1 MKVRLNSTALLA
13 FDDIF
18 WKLILLIY
26 KLQNSEEM
34 SNFILAFKRAI
45 LLTLLTQ
52 LVYWINR
59 YFLTGV
65 IDQIEFIFNRENMI
79 FSLKILVAYFIT
91 YYMAL
96 IYLGNKENNIH
107 NGKIWWTKVRSN
119 LTALFTL
126 TTSIFL
132 TVE

>member
-1 MKVRLNSTALLA
+1 
-13 FDDIF
+13 
-18 WKLILLIY
+18 
-26 KLQNSEEM
+26 M

-59 YFLTGV
+59 YFFTGV

-79 FSLKILVAYFIT
+79 FSLKILVAYVIT

-96 IYLGNKENNIH
+96 IYLGNKENNTH
-107 NGKIWWTKVRSN
+107 NGKI
-119 LTALFTL
+119 
-126 TTSIFL
+126 
-132 TVE
+132 

>member
-1 MKVRLNSTALLA
+1 
-13 FDDIF
+13 
-18 WKLILLIY
+18 
-26 KLQNSEEM
+26 M
-34 SNFILAFKRAI
+34 SNFFLAFKRAI

-59 YFLTGV
+59 YFFTGV

-107 NGKIWWTKVRSN
+107 NGKI
-119 LTALFTL
+119 
-126 TTSIFL
+126 
-132 TVE
+132 

>member
-1 MKVRLNSTALLA
+1 
-13 FDDIF
+13 
-18 WKLILLIY
+18 
-26 KLQNSEEM
+26 M

-79 FSLKILVAYFIT
+79 F
-91 YYMAL
+91 
-96 IYLGNKENNIH
+96 H
-107 NGKIWWTKVRSN
+107 
-119 LTALFTL
+119 
-126 TTSIFL
+126 
-132 TVE
+132 